1 VLDMAD
7 REQTITLR
15 DGRLLG
21 FAEWG
26 DRGGPPVLYFHG
38 TVSSRLDPVLFPD
51 APAVAGVRLLSLD
64 RPGIGLSTFQPGRR
78 IGDWPTDVAE
88 FADAL
93 GLDRFGVIGWS
104 GGGPYVLACAA
115 RLADRL
121 TGAAVAAGMGPLD
134 RPGAVKE
141 LSGLDRATYRLAR
154 TAPPAA
160 RLLYAGVLALCRRSP
175 DQARQS
181 LRSDLP
187 EQERRVF
194 DGLSDEARG
203 MGWFIEGGRAGA
215 RGPVQDYRAL
225 TDWGFALEEVT
236 APVAAW
242 HGDADKLVPI
252 AQGEDVA
259 ARSPGVTLERCPGG
273 GHLVMITHAEELL
286 RSAAGNQP
294 AR

>member
-1 VLDMAD
+1 MAN
-7 REQTITLR
+7 RELTITLR

-26 DRGGPPVLYFHG
+26 DPSGPPLLYFHG

-51 APAVAGVRLLSLD
+51 APAAVGVRLLSLD
-64 RPGIGLSTFQPGRR
+64 RPGIGLSTFKAGRR
-78 IGDWPTDVAE
+78 IADWPLDVVE

-93 GLDRFGVIGWS
+93 GLERFGVVGWS

-141 LSGLDRATYRLAR
+141 LSGLDGTTYRLAR
-154 TAPPAA
+154 IAPPAA
-160 RLLYAGVLALCRRSP
+160 RVLYAALLALCRRSP

-181 LRSDLP
+181 FRSDLP
-187 EQERRVF
+187 DQERRVF
-194 DGLSDEARG
+194 DTLSDEAKG

-225 TDWGFALEEVT
+225 ADWGFGLEEVT
-236 APVAAW
+236 APVALW

-252 AQGEDVA
+252 AQAEDVA
-259 ARSPGVTLERCPGG
+259 GRAPGVTLDRCPGE
-273 GHLVMITHAEELL
+273 GHLVMVTHAEELL
-286 RSAAGNQP
+286 RRAAGLQP
-294 AR
+294 AS